1 MWLVSSSCRRAGDR
15 PLDKTSHMTQSS
27 VLTIILAAGKST
39 RMKSRLP
46 KALHAI
52 AGRPMLGHVLSAVSA
67 LPDARHV
74 LVVGPGMEPVSN
86 YARSMAPDIA
96 LAVQENQRGTGDAV
110 KAALPFVPT
119 GTGVAL
125 VIFGDTPLVRAET
138 LAEMVAACRPETPVV
153 VLGFEARDPAS
164 YGRLVLD
171 AKGLLARIVE
181 RKDATE
187 EEIRIT
193 LCNGGAMAIRL
204 EHLRDLLGKLR
215 DDNKAGEFYLTD
227 VVAHARAENLAC
239 VVVRAPEADIQGVNG
254 RADLA
259 AVEAEMQ
266 RRLRRRAMEQGVT
279 LSDPDTIYLSADTI
293 IGQDVT
299 IGQNV
304 VIGPEV
310 EIGSGVTIKPFCHI
324 EGGKI
329 AEGAQIGPFARI
341 RPGSDIGRDAH
352 IGNFVETKKAKI
364 EEGAK
369 INHLTYIGDARVGAR
384 ANIGAGTITCN
395 YDGFNKHFTDIGA
408 GAFIGSNSSLVAP
421 VKIGDGAY
429 TGSGSVIT
437 KDVEP
442 NALAVERSK
451 QFEKPGWAAAFRAK
465 YSGIKK
471 AGE

>member
-1 MWLVSSSCRRAGDR
+1 
-15 PLDKTSHMTQSS
+15 MTQNS

-39 RMKSRLP
+39 RMKSNLP

-52 AGRPMLGHVLSAVSA
+52 AGRPMLGYVLAAASSLANA
-67 LPDARHV
+67 HHV
-74 LVVGPGMEPVSN
+74 LVVGPGMDSVAD
-86 YARSMAPDIA
+86 YARGIA
-96 LAVQENQRGTGDAV
+96 SDLSVAIQENQRGTGDAV
-110 KAALPFVPT
+110 KAALPHVLS
-119 GTGVAL
+119 GAGVAL
-125 VIFGDTPLVRAET
+125 VIFGDTPLVRNET
-138 LAEMVAACRPETPVV
+138 LAEMTSACSAETPVV
-153 VLGFEARDPAS
+153 VLGFEARDPAA

-171 AKGLLARIVE
+171 GKGLLTRIVE
-181 RKDATE
+181 RKDANE
-187 EEIRIT
+187 DERRIT

-227 VVAHARAENLAC
+227 VVEHARAGGLAC
-239 VVVRAPEADIQGVNG
+239 AVVRAPEVDIQGVNS
-254 RADLA
+254 RVDLA

-266 RRLRRRAMEQGVT
+266 NRLRRRVMEQGVT
-279 LSDPDTIYLSADTI
+279 LSDPDTVYLSADTV

-304 VIGPEV
+304 VIGPGV
-310 EIGSGVTIKPFCHI
+310 EIASGATIKPFCHI

-329 AEGAQIGPFARI
+329 GEGAQIGPFARI

-352 IGNFVETKKAKI
+352 IGNFVETKKAKV

-437 KDVEP
+437 KDVEVD
-442 NALAVERSK
+442 ALAVERSK

-465 YSGIKK
+465 HSGHKK